1 VYQSHEHFL
10 AVFASLSPLLT
21 DIQLPDCTD
30 DSNADSSGS
39 GSSSEDASLQ
49 FDAAQ
54 TMKDVNR
61 ERYKLALFLTMSLFI
76 SILKQFQ
83 SAEWALYYGFVSV
96 SLRLCS

>member
-1 VYQSHEHFL
+1 MQVYQSHEHFL

-30 DSNADSSGS
+30 DSNTDSTG
-39 GSSSEDASLQ
+39 GSSEDASLQ

-61 ERYKLALFLTMSLFI
+61 ERFFLSHFPRIFLIF
-76 SILKQFQ
+76 L
-83 SAEWALYYGFVSV
+83 E
-96 SLRLCS
+96 

>member
-1 VYQSHEHFL
+1 MCVTVKLQVYQSHEHFL

-30 DSNADSSGS
+30 DTIDSSS
-39 GSSSEDASLQ
+39 DDAALQ

-61 ERYKLALFLTMSLFI
+61 ER
-76 SILKQFQ
+76 
-83 SAEWALYYGFVSV
+83 
-96 SLRLCS
+96 

>member
-1 VYQSHEHFL
+1 MQVYQSHEHFL

-21 DIQLPDCTD
+21 DIQLPDYTD

-39 GSSSEDASLQ
+39 GSSEDASLQ

-61 ERYKLALFLTMSLFI
+61 ER
-76 SILKQFQ
+76 
-83 SAEWALYYGFVSV
+83 
-96 SLRLCS
+96 